1 MTALPVTLLIPT
13 RNRPAYLERCLQ
25 FYKPYVAEL
34 EIIVLD
40 SSDTNESQV
49 LCDGFQQVSYVHY
62 PADISFADKLAQ
74 GSLSAGSDFITVC
87 SDDDFIFAEGI
98 AACATFLDENPDYVC
113 AHGKYLRHWFD
124 DDGKLQ
130 FYETYLGNHANM
142 LDAALPASERLQCHF
157 TDYTPTFY
165 GVTRKTV
172 FTDAYQTTARL
183 NVEFGLS
190 EVLPSAL
197 MVLAGKITRI
207 PVMYASRESHRH
219 NWVTEDRLQQMYS
232 AEKIASTLAEL
243 QSRLPVNE
251 HALLSQLLA
260 VGKGMISVPLSDTA
274 LAIRQQKSR
283 TDFADMKI
291 TQEEA
296 GWAVNHIAEILLN
309 NQGYSRQEM
318 IKLRESL
325 YLT

>member
-25 FYKPYVAEL
+25 FYKPYAAEL

-40 SSDTNESQV
+40 SSDTEESKLLCNE
-49 LCDGFQQVSYVHY
+49 FQQVNYVRY
-62 PADISFADKLAQ
+62 PTDISFADKLAQ
-74 GSLSAGSDFITVC
+74 GSLSAARDFITVC
-87 SDDDFIFAEGI
+87 SDDDFIFVEGI
-98 AACATFLDENPDYVC
+98 TACATFLSENPDFVC

-124 DDGKLQ
+124 DDGQLQ
-130 FYETYLGNHANM
+130 FYETYLGNYANM
-142 LDAALPASERLQCHF
+142 LDAALPDSERLQCHF
-157 TDYTPTFY
+157 ADYTPTFY

-172 FTDAYQTTARL
+172 FTDAYQETARL

-197 MVLAGKITRI
+197 MVLAGKIARI

-232 AEKIASTLAEL
+232 VEKIASTMAVL
-243 QSRLPVNE
+243 QSRLPANE
-251 HALLSQLLA
+251 HAQLSQLLM
-260 VGKGMISVPLSDTA
+260 VGKGMTSVPLSETA
-274 LAIRQQKSR
+274 LAMRKQKSHI
-283 TDFADMKI
+283 DFADMKM

-296 GWAVNHIAEILLN
+296 DWAVNLIAEILLN